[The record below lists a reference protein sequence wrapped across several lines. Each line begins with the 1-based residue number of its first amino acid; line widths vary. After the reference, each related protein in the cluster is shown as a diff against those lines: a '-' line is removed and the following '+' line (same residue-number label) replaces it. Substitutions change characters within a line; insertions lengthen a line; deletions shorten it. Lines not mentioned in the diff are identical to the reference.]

1 VTRCARVLVLVAAVA
16 ACAGPPPG
24 PPVRIVV
31 PPGARLAQVAESLAS
46 HGIVRSR
53 TTFTLLARLRGVE
66 RSVQAGVYA
75 FAPGTSQWEV
85 LTILAE
91 GRIQM
96 VRFTVPEGLA
106 LIELAPLAEEKLQ
119 IGRDAFLAAATDTSA
134 LAALGLPTPTAEGFL
149 LPETYLVPEG
159 VTAREL
165 VRVMVREF
173 QSQWSP
179 GWRSQLDSLRL
190 SLVQVVALA
199 SIVEGEAR
207 HDEERPIIAGV
218 YLNRLRRRMLLQADP
233 TVQYAIL
240 QKTGARKLRLYYK
253 DYAIPSKYNTYL
265 HTGLPPGPINSPGRL
280 SLHAALFPAQ
290 VPYLFFVAG
299 SDGYHIFTKTS
310 SEHQAA
316 VAKVRRQERAAAR
329 SPGR

>member
-1 VTRCARVLVLVAAVA
+1 VIRRTALLALLAAA
-16 ACAGPPPG
+16 ACGPPPSG

-31 PPGARLAQVAESLAS
+31 PAGARFSQVADSLVS
-46 HGIVRSR
+46 HQVVRSR
-53 TTFTLLARLRGVE
+53 AAFILLARLRGVE
-66 RSVQAGVYA
+66 RGIQAGVYA
-75 FAPGTSQWEV
+75 FTPGTSQWEV

-106 LIELAPLAEEKLQ
+106 LMEIAPLAEERLQ
-119 IGRDAFLAAATDTSA
+119 IARDAFLAAATDSTA
-134 LAALGLPTPTAEGFL
+134 LAELGLPTATAEGFL

-159 VTAREL
+159 ITAREL
-165 VRVMVREF
+165 VRVMIRQF

-179 GWRSQLDSLRL
+179 EWRSQMDFLHLGMT
-190 SLVQVVALA
+190 QVVALA

-253 DYAIPSKYNTYL
+253 DYATPSKYNTYL
-265 HTGLPPGPINSPGRL
+265 HLGLPPGPINSPGRL

-290 VPYLFFVAG
+290 VPYLYFVAG

-316 VAKVRRQERAAAR
+316 VAKVRKQQRAAAR

>member
-1 VTRCARVLVLVAAVA
+1 MIRRAGLLTLLAAT
-16 ACAGPPPG
+16 ACGPPPSG
-24 PPVRIVV
+24 PPIRVVV
-31 PPGARLAQVAESLAS
+31 PPGARLSQVADSLVS
-46 HGIVRSR
+46 HQVVRSKG
-53 TTFTLLARLRGVE
+53 TFKLLARLRGVE
-66 RSVQAGVYA
+66 RGIQAGVYA
-75 FAPGTSQWEV
+75 FTPGTSQWEV

-106 LIELAPLAEEKLQ
+106 LIEMAPLAEEKLQ
-119 IGRDAFLAAATDTSA
+119 IARDAFLAAANDSTA
-134 LAALGLPTPTAEGFL
+134 LAALGLPTATAEGFL
-149 LPETYLVPEG
+149 LPETYVVPEG
-159 VTAREL
+159 ITAREL

-179 GWRSQLDSLRL
+179 EWRTQMDFLRL
-190 SLVQVVALA
+190 GMTQVVALA

-218 YLNRLRRRMLLQADP
+218 YLNRMRRRMLLQADP

-253 DYAIPSKYNTYL
+253 DYTIPSKYNTYL
-265 HTGLPPGPINSPGRL
+265 HPGLPPGPINSPGRQ
-280 SLHAALFPAQ
+280 SLHAVLYPAQ
-290 VPYLFFVAG
+290 VPYLYFVAG
-299 SDGYHIFTKTS
+299 TDGYHIFTKTS
-310 SEHQAA
+310 AEHQAA
-316 VAKVRRQERAAAR
+316 VAKVRKQQRAAAR